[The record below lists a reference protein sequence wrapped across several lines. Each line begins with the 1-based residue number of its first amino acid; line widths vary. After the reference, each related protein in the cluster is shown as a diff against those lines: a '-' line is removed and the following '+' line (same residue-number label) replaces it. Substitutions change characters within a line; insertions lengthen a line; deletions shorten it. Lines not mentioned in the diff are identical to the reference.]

1 MVSKIVFTF
10 LLSGISLFAQF
21 TYPLAPEVWSKP
33 EKLLPDSMAQ
43 LPFSPF
49 SLTTTG
55 DTLLYGFQ
63 NVYFIYKDPAGNWQ
77 GPKEL
82 SPLYGIPNYSPD
94 YPVLTPDKKTLYFTD
109 LRSFRMYKC
118 RLNDTTGVW
127 GAPEVFY
134 DNGFNVNPYWY
145 CINFLND
152 STMFVVGE
160 ERTRL
165 ARMVNGK
172 WFPNYEYPNPG
183 FGLSWIHGS
192 WLFNTGMRAYFSSS
206 GSNTFN
212 RQLYIRYIY
221 DTVSTSAETKILN
234 ISTESDSL
242 FLSGHYKGREETFP
256 YLTADRKK
264 MVFIANY
271 DTVFKYYVSRL
282 IIDENGDSVITST
295 SEETSVDYPK
305 EIEFY
310 QNYPN
315 PFNPETTLSF
325 RLPNEMSISLKI
337 YSVDGREISSLANG
351 RYPAGY
357 HTVRVSGFPASG
369 IYIASL
375 ITESGIY
382 SQKIMYLK

>member
-1 MVSKIVFTF
+1 MLSKIVLTL
-10 LLSGISLFAQF
+10 LLSGIPLFAQF

-33 EKLLPDSMAQ
+33 EKLLPDSMGQ
-43 LPFSPF
+43 LPYNPF

-55 DTLLYGFQ
+55 DTLLYGYQ
-63 NVYFIYKDPAGNWQ
+63 YVYFIHKDSAGNWH
-77 GPKEL
+77 GPEKL

-118 RLNDTTGVW
+118 RFNDSTGVW
-127 GAPEVFY
+127 GTPEVFY
-134 DNGFNVNPYWY
+134 DNGFNVNPRWY

-160 ERTRL
+160 GRTRL

-172 WFPNYEYPNPG
+172 WFPNYEYPKPG
-183 FGLSWIHGS
+183 KGLWWFDGI
-192 WLFNTGMRAYFSSS
+192 WLYKNGLRAYLAT
-206 GSNTFN
+206 GSMLNN
-212 RQLYIRYIY
+212 DIYLQYIS
-221 DTVSTSAETKILN
+221 DTITAAKELKVLN
-234 ISTESDSL
+234 LSRMSDSL
-242 FLSGHYKGREETFP
+242 YQIGEYAGRSEYFP
-256 YLTADRKK
+256 YLTPDRKK

-271 DTVFKYYVSRL
+271 DSVFKYYVSRL
-282 IIDENGDSVITST
+282 IIDENGDSVLTGT
-295 SEETSVDYPK
+295 KEESSVEFPK

-337 YSVDGREISSLANG
+337 YSIDGSEIRTLAKG

-382 SQKIMYLK
+382 SQKILHIK

>member
-1 MVSKIVFTF
+1 MLSKIVFTF

-33 EKLLPDSMAQ
+33 EKLLPDSMGQ
-43 LPFSPF
+43 LPYNPF

-55 DTLLYGFQ
+55 DTLLYGYQ
-63 NVYFIYKDPAGNWQ
+63 YVYFIHKDSAGNWH
-77 GPKEL
+77 GPEKL

-109 LRSFRMYKC
+109 LRSFKMYKC
-118 RLNDTTGVW
+118 RFNDTTGVW
-127 GAPEVFY
+127 GTPEVFY
-134 DNGFNVNPYWY
+134 DNGFNVTPHWY

-172 WFPNYEYPNPG
+172 WFPNYEYPKPG
-183 FGLSWIHGS
+183 QGILWGKGI
-192 WLFNTGMRAYFSSS
+192 WLNHTGFRAYYSLGQTQNFDI
-206 GSNTFN
+206 F
-212 RQLYIRYIY
+212 LKYINDS
-221 DTVSTSAETKILN
+221 DTSILMSTILN
-234 ISTESDSL
+234 LSIMSDSL
-242 FLSGHYKGREETFP
+242 YQIGEYAGRSEYFP
-256 YLTADRKK
+256 YLTPDRKK

-271 DTVFKYYVSRL
+271 DSVFKYYVSRL
-282 IIDENGDSVITST
+282 IIDENGDSVLTGT
-295 SEETSVDYPK
+295 KEESSVDYPK

-337 YSVDGREISSLANG
+337 HSVDGSEISTLAKG

-357 HTVRVSGFPASG
+357 HTVRVGGFTASG

-375 ITESGIY
+375 ITASGIY
-382 SQKIMYLK
+382 SQKILHIK